1 MHPENNRITKIKMK
15 VLKFGGTSVGSPENM
30 RAVIDIIADGEQKL
44 VVLSAMSGTT
54 NALVEIAGY
63 LHKKNKDTAS
73 VLIGN
78 LESKYK
84 KVVDDLYKT
93 EESKIQGLQIVKASF
108 DTLRSFTSGSFNEV
122 GENTIVA
129 QGELISTQLFTVLMT
144 ELGYNAKLLP
154 ALEFMKIDEDKA
166 ADLPYIRKHIQPV
179 IEKAGHADFYITQG
193 FICLNANGD
202 IDNLQRGGSDYTA
215 SLIGAAIDSEEIQIW
230 TDIDGFHNNDPRFV
244 SNTRKIDQLS
254 FLEAAE
260 LAYFGAKILHPQTVL
275 PARVQNIP
283 VRLKNTMNPADGGTL
298 ITAESDGKG
307 IKAVAAK
314 DGITAIKIRSGRML
328 MAYGFLKNVFAVFEK
343 FKTPIDMIST
353 SEVAVSLTIDNTK
366 YLNEI
371 QEEIAVFGDVE
382 IDTDMSIVCIV
393 GDIISEEKGFAS
405 KVFNALDGI
414 PIRMISYGGSRYNIS
429 VLVPTAHKKITLQAI
444 SDKVLNN

>member
-1 MHPENNRITKIKMK
+1 MK

-30 RAVIDIIADGEQKL
+30 RAVMNLIADGEQKL

-54 NALVEIAGY
+54 NALVEISNY
-63 LHKKNKDTAS
+63 LHKKNKDTAN

-78 LESKYK
+78 LEAKYK
-84 KVVDDLYKT
+84 KVVSELFSTD
-93 EESKIQGLQIVKASF
+93 ESKKKGIQIIKSSF
-108 DTLRSFTSGSFNEV
+108 DTMRSFTSGNFTEV

-129 QGELISTQLFTVLMT
+129 QGELISTQLFTQFMLENGFDT
-144 ELGYNAKLLP
+144 KLLP
-154 ALEFMKIDEDKA
+154 ALDFMVIDEDKS
-166 ADLPYIRKHIQPV
+166 ADLPLIRKKIKPV
-179 IEKAGHADFYITQG
+179 IDNAGDALYYITQG
-193 FICLNANGD
+193 FICINSNGE

-244 SNTRKIDQLS
+244 ANTRKIDQLS

-283 VRLKNTMNPADGGTL
+283 VRLKNTMNPSDSGTL
-298 ITAESDGKG
+298 ITAESDGTG

-343 FKTPIDMIST
+343 YKTPIDMIST
-353 SEVAVSLTIDNTK
+353 SEVAISLTIDNTK
-366 YLNEI
+366 YLKEI
-371 QEEIAVFGDVE
+371 LEEIAVFGNVE
-382 IDTDMSIVCIV
+382 VDSDMSIVCIV

-429 VLVPTAHKKITLQAI
+429 VLVPTVHKKTTLQAI
-444 SDKVLNN
+444 SDKVLNG